1 MRVLGVYYKKNL
13 DFIGI
18 VNIFGILIR
27 IEFLIL
33 RILNMLLIK
42 KFLVDSE
49 DNKFSLFFWM
59 FKIDVKCWLELKR

>member
-49 DNKFSLFFWM
+49 DNKLSLFF
-59 FKIDVKCWLELKR
+59 